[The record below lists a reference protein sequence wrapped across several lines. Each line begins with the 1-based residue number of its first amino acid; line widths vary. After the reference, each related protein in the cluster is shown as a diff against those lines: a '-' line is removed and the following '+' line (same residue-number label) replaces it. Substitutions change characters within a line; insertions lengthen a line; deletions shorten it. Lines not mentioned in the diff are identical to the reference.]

1 MSLKMESLMAE
12 KNSACFKRDLY
23 YNSSAVGPLR
33 TSELPKST
41 LLVDYS
47 GASESRVHC
56 QMQHASGVSFL
67 CIFNHICY
75 LGHSSATGL

>member
-1 MSLKMESLMAE
+1 MELLMAE

-23 YNSSAVGPLR
+23 SDSSATGPLW

-41 LLVDYS
+41 LLVDCS

-56 QMQHASGVSFL
+56 QMQHVIGV
-67 CIFNHICY
+67 
-75 LGHSSATGL
+75 